1 MTLRQGCGALL
12 GLALLAAA
20 GCKVGPNYRAPV
32 MPAPPAYS
40 ENGHNGNWAAA
51 QPADTKDR
59 GAWWEIY
66 GDRELD
72 DLEQRCASAN
82 QNIAAALHVYEQ
94 AHSIVRENRAS
105 LYPTVSI
112 GADVSRGRVSAN
124 KPLRVGGGASYWD
137 FLIPLDISWEPDLW
151 GAVRRQI
158 ESSAASA
165 QASAA
170 DLADTRLSLQGLL
183 AVTYLQLRGLDLQAQ
198 LLRSTIDAYT
208 QAVQLTQ
215 TRFVGGLAT
224 ESDVAQAQAQLEA
237 TRAELIDLSSQRQQ
251 FEHAIAVLTGIA
263 ATGFTIPEKPLSGN
277 PPFIPTGV
285 PSELLERRPDIAAAE
300 RRIAAAN
307 AQIGVA
313 QAAFYP
319 QVSLGATGAVESS
332 AISKLFNSSSAE
344 WSGGPSASQVLF
356 DAGRRRARVDVVVAQ
371 REQAT
376 ALYRQ
381 QVLSAFRDVE
391 DQLSALRVL
400 EQEADVQGRAVNAAQ
415 QSLNLA
421 LIRYK
426 GGIAT
431 YLEVLTNQTILLNDQ
446 RAAAALVARRIVASA
461 QLQIALGGG
470 WNTSQ
475 LPAN

>member
-1 MTLRQGCGALL
+1 MSFRRHYAGAVA
-12 GLALLAAA
+12 LALVAIG
-20 GCKVGPNYRAPV
+20 GCKVGPNYHAPA
-32 MPAPPAYS
+32 MPSPPAYS
-40 ENGHNGNWAAA
+40 DNGQNGNWTAAE
-51 QPADTKDR
+51 PADAKDR
-59 GAWWEIY
+59 GAWWQIY
-66 GDRELD
+66 GDAELN
-72 DLEQRCASAN
+72 DLEQRCATAN
-82 QNIAAALHVYEQ
+82 QNIAAAVHVYEQ
-94 AHSIVRENRAS
+94 AHAIVRENRAS

-112 GADVSRGRVSAN
+112 GADVSRNRVSAN
-124 KPLRVGGGASYWD
+124 KPLRTTVGNYWD

-151 GAVRRQI
+151 GGIRRQI
-158 ESSAASA
+158 ESSSASA
-165 QASAA
+165 QATAA

-224 ESDVAQAQAQLEA
+224 QSDVAQAQAQLEA
-237 TRAELIDLSSQRQQ
+237 TRAQLVDLSAQRQQ
-251 FEHAIAVLTGIA
+251 FEHAIAVLIGVP
-263 ATGFTIPEKPLSGN
+263 ATGFAIPEKPLGGA
-277 PPFIPTGV
+277 PPSIPTGV
-285 PSELLERRPDIAAAE
+285 PSELLQRRPDIAAAE
-300 RRIAAAN
+300 RRVAAAN

-332 AISKLFNSSSAE
+332 AISRLFNTDSAE
-344 WSGGPSASQVLF
+344 WSAGPSASQILF

-400 EQEADVQGRAVNAAQ
+400 EEEAVVQGRAVNAAQ
-415 QSLNLA
+415 QSVDLS

-461 QLQIALGGG
+461 QLQVALGGG
-470 WNTSQ
+470 WNQAQ
-475 LPAN
+475 LPPN

>member
-1 MTLRQGCGALL
+1 MIFRRQYAGAVV
-12 GLALLAAA
+12 LALLAMD
-20 GCKVGPNYRAPV
+20 GCKVGPNYRTPA

-40 ENGHNGNWAAA
+40 DNGHNGNWAAA
-51 QPADTKDR
+51 QPADAKDR

-66 GDRELD
+66 GDVELN
-72 DLEQRCASAN
+72 DLEQRCATAN

-94 AHSIVRENRAS
+94 AHAIVRENRAS
-105 LYPTVSI
+105 LFPTVSI
-112 GADVSRGRVSAN
+112 GADASRNRVSAN
-124 KPLRVGGGASYWD
+124 KPLRTDAANYWD

-151 GAVRRQI
+151 GSIRRQI
-158 ESSAASA
+158 ESSAAFA

-198 LLRSTIDAYT
+198 LLRSTIDAYA

-215 TRFVGGLAT
+215 TRYVGGLAT
-224 ESDVAQAQAQLEA
+224 QSDVAQAQAQVEA
-237 TRAELIDLSSQRQQ
+237 TRAQLVDLSVQRQQ
-251 FEHAIAVLTGIA
+251 DEHAIAVLVGVP
-263 ATGFTIPEKPLSGN
+263 ATGFAIPEKPLAGD
-277 PPFIPTGV
+277 PPAIPTGV
-285 PSELLERRPDIAAAE
+285 PSELLQRRPDIASAE
-300 RRIAAAN
+300 RRVAAAN
-307 AQIGVA
+307 AQIGIA

-319 QVSLGATGAVESS
+319 QVSLGTTGAVESA
-332 AISKLFNSSSAE
+332 AITRLFSSGSAE
-344 WSGGPSASQVLF
+344 WSAGPSASQILF
-356 DAGRRRARVDVVVAQ
+356 DAGRRRAQMDVAVAQ

-400 EQEADVQGRAVNAAQ
+400 EEEAAVQGRAVDAAR
-415 QSLNLA
+415 QSADLSLV
-421 LIRYK
+421 RYK
-426 GGIAT
+426 GGITT

-446 RAAAALVARRIVASA
+446 RVAAALVARRMVASA

-470 WNTSQ
+470 WNATQ
-475 LPAN
+475 LPPN